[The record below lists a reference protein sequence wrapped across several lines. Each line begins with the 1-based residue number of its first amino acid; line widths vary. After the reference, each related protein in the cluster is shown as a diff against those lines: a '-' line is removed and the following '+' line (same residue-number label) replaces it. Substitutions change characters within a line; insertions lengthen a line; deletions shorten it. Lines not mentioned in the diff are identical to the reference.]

1 MFRSGLGM
9 KAYLSFLL
17 YPACFGFAV
26 PCKSQLL
33 LVCATDSF
41 LPSWVVLFLT
51 ATTSVLMTSESV
63 KKLLF
68 HMRKCLK
75 EFSGGY

>member
-1 MFRSGLGM
+1 MAGS
-9 KAYLSFLL
+9 LSFLF
-17 YPACFGFAV
+17 YPACFGIAA
-26 PCKSQLL
+26 PCDFQLL
-33 LVCATDSF
+33 DCAADVSYH
-41 LPSWVVLFLT
+41 LGLFFFFID
-51 ATTSVLMTSESV
+51 TTSVSMTSESV